1 MLLKLLRPLIAA
13 VFTLPLIMPAA
24 VFRFLPH
31 SQARFARL
39 TMLWAR
45 VCCRIVGIRVVRS
58 GEYEGAPSGM
68 IVSNHVSWI
77 DILVIGSLRPCV
89 FVSKH
94 EVRYW
99 PVLGQLAMLVN
110 TIFIERESR
119 RASFGT
125 LEKVTKAAASGA
137 SVVVFP
143 EGKPSDGTGVL
154 PFKCMLFE
162 VPARTGVPIIPVSIA
177 YDSPEAPWF
186 GGMLFAPHIW
196 RFLGVRRTTASVR
209 FGAVISG
216 QSGEGGR
223 AARKSLCAESER
235 AVREGL
241 VRAKSMLLQKVDF
254 EGRI

>member
-1 MLLKLLRPLIAA
+1 MILKLLRLSIAA
-13 VFTLPLIMPAA
+13 AFTLPLVLPI
-24 VFRFLPH
+24 VLFRFLPH
-31 SQARFARL
+31 SQARLARL

-58 GEYEGAPSGM
+58 GEYEGAPLGM

-89 FVSKH
+89 FVSMQ
-94 EVRYW
+94 EVRRW
-99 PVLGQLAMLVN
+99 PVLGQLAMLVD
-110 TIFIERESR
+110 TVFIERGSR
-119 RASFGT
+119 RSSFGT
-125 LEKVTKAAASGA
+125 LEKVKKAAASGA

-162 VPARTGVPIIPVSIA
+162 APARTGVPVIPVSIA
-177 YDSPEAPWF
+177 YDSPEAPWH

-223 AARKSLCAESER
+223 AARKSLCAEGER

-241 VRAKSMLLQKVDF
+241 AQAKQMLLQNVDF
-254 EGRI
+254 KGRM